1 MRFSYEARTE
11 AGELRTGMVDAVNL
25 SSAIDVLQR
34 NNLIV
39 VEVKPEAEGGFF
51 GKRIRMFDHVKLRD
65 VVIFSRQLSTLFE
78 AKVPATQALKTLA
91 AEAPSQVF
99 REAIS
104 DILDDLTAGSS
115 LSQSMSKHP
124 NIFSPF
130 YTNLVRSGEESGKLQ
145 DVFIFLADY
154 LERTYALNSKA
165 KNALIY
171 PAFVFMAFIGVIVV
185 MLVVVVPKLTAIFKE
200 TGQAIPFYTQ
210 AIISLSDF
218 LQNWGILLLI
228 AILIAAVVIWRFIKT
243 DQGREL
249 LDEFKIRLPV
259 AGTLF
264 KKIYLSRIADNLS
277 TLILSGVPII
287 RSLQITADVVNNRVY
302 RAIILDA
309 AESVKAGST
318 ISSAF
323 VKHKEISPLLTQM
336 IRIGEES
343 GRLDF
348 ILKSVS
354 HFYKQDIDNAIENMI
369 GLIEPGLIIF
379 LGGGVG
385 ILVVALLVPLYNLS
399 SAI

>member
-11 AGELRTGMVDAVNL
+11 TGESRTGVVDAVNL
-25 SSAIDVLQR
+25 PSAIDVLQR
-34 NNLIV
+34 NNLII
-39 VEVKPEAEGGFF
+39 VEVKPEEEGGFF
-51 GKRIRMFDHVKLRD
+51 GKRLRLFDHVKLRD

-115 LSQSMSKHP
+115 LSQAMSKHP

-145 DVFIFLADY
+145 DVFVFLADY

-165 KNALIY
+165 KNALVY
-171 PAFVFMAFIGVIVV
+171 PAFVFTAFIGVIVV
-185 MLVVVVPKLTAIFKE
+185 MLVVVVPKLTSIFKE
-200 TGQAIPFYTQ
+200 TGQAVPFYTQ
-210 AIISLSDF
+210 AIISLSEF
-218 LQNWGILLLI
+218 LQNWGILVLIVILL
-228 AILIAAVVIWRFIKT
+228 AAVAIWRFIKT
-243 DQGREL
+243 DQGKEL
-249 LDEFKIRLPV
+249 LDELKIRLPV
-259 AGTLF
+259 IGTLF

-277 TLILSGVPII
+277 TLVLAGVPII

-323 VKHKEISPLLTQM
+323 VKYKEISPLLTQM

-354 HFYKQDIDNAIENMI
+354 HFYKQDIDNALENMV
-369 GLIEPGLIIF
+369 GLIEPALIIF

-385 ILVVALLVPLYNLS
+385 ILVAALLVPLYNLS

>member
-1 MRFSYEARTE
+1 MRFTYEARTE
-11 AGELRTGMVDAVNL
+11 TGESRTGVVEAVNL
-25 SSAIDVLQR
+25 PSAIDVLQR
-34 NNLIV
+34 NNLII
-39 VEVKPEAEGGFF
+39 VEVKPEEEGGFF
-51 GKRIRMFDHVKLRD
+51 GKRLRLFDRVKLRD

-104 DILDDLTAGSS
+104 DILDDLTAGSQ
-115 LSQSMSKHP
+115 LSQAMAKHP

-145 DVFIFLADY
+145 DVFVFLADY

-165 KNALIY
+165 KNALVY
-171 PAFVFMAFIGVIVV
+171 PAFVFTAFIGVIVV
-185 MLVVVVPKLTAIFKE
+185 MLVVVVPKLTSIFKE

-210 AIISLSDF
+210 AIISLSEF
-218 LQNWGILLLI
+218 LQNWGILFAIALL
-228 AILIAAVVIWRFIKT
+228 AAAVAIWRFIKT

-249 LDEFKIRLPV
+249 LDELKIRLPV
-259 AGTLF
+259 IGTLF

-277 TLILSGVPII
+277 TLVLAGVPII

-302 RAIILDA
+302 RSIILDA
-309 AESVKAGST
+309 AEAVKTGST

-323 VKHKEISPLLTQM
+323 AKYKEISPLLTQM

-354 HFYKQDIDNAIENMI
+354 HFYKQDIDNALENMV
-369 GLIEPGLIIF
+369 GLIEPALIIF

-385 ILVVALLVPLYNLS
+385 ILVAALLVPLYNLS